1 MSHEDAR
8 RALAGADDA
17 RAQADAVLEQADR
30 RKSERRASDKL
41 ECPYCKSMQSAVVN
55 CRPGA
60 AAGGFWRRRKCAA
73 CGGRFTT
80 EEVVRGVYR
89 AAS

>member
-1 MSHEDAR
+1 MSDAR
-8 RALAGADDA
+8 QVFAAADREIA
-17 RAQADAVLEQADR
+17 AADAVLEQADR
-30 RKSERRASDKL
+30 RKAERRASDKL